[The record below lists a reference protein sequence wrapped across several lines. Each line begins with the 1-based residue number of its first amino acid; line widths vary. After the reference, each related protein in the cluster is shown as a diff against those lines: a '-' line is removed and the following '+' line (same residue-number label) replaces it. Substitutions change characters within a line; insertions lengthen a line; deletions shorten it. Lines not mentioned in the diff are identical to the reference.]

1 MELNDIINEERRVV
15 DVDKIEMPVPEQK
28 EKKETGKE
36 TEEELQ
42 IEEIPV
48 AQLANMAIGAYNI
61 VSCAIYRRI
70 EPGFDAS
77 LTDDETKALKMPVE
91 QFLQQYNIKMTPTTA
106 LIIALVGINMVKV
119 MQLKAYRAKIQFL
132 ETHPNLPKEQ
142 ENKENQEQE
151 NQEYQEYQEQ
161 KYKENGK

>member
-1 MELNDIINEERRVV
+1 MELKDIINEERREV
-15 DVDKIEMPVPEQK
+15 DVEKIEMPAQQK
-28 EKKETGKE
+28 QEEKTDTGNE
-36 TEEELQ
+36 TEPQ

-77 LTDDETKALKMPVE
+77 LTDDETKALQMPVE

-119 MQLKAYRAKIQFL
+119 MQLKAYRAKVQFL
-132 ETHPNLPKEQ
+132 ETHPNLPEQ
-142 ENKENQEQE
+142 EENKNTIKFEEENKNIE
-151 NQEYQEYQEQ
+151 
-161 KYKENGK
+161 ENGK

>member
-1 MELNDIINEERRVV
+1 MELNDIIKEERREV
-15 DVDKIEMPVPEQK
+15 DVDKLEMPVPQQE
-28 EKKETGKE
+28 EKKETGPE
-36 TEEELQ
+36 TEKEPQ

-77 LTDDETKALKMPVE
+77 LTDDETKALQMPVE

-106 LIIALVGINMVKV
+106 LIIALVGVNMVKV
-119 MQLKAYRAKIQFL
+119 MQLKSYRAKVKSL
-132 ETHPNLPKEQ
+132 ETHPNLPQENLPQEK
-142 ENKENQEQE
+142 ENKEQQEQNIE
-151 NQEYQEYQEQ
+151 
-161 KYKENGK
+161 ENGK

>member
-1 MELNDIINEERRVV
+1 MELKDIINEERREV
-15 DVDKIEMPVPEQK
+15 DVEKIEMPAQQK
-28 EKKETGKE
+28 QEEKTDTGNE
-36 TEEELQ
+36 TEPQ

-77 LTDDETKALKMPVE
+77 LTDDETKALQMPVE

-119 MQLKAYRAKIQFL
+119 MQLKSYRAKVQFL
-132 ETHPNLPKEQ
+132 ETHPNLPEREEKNTIKFEE
-142 ENKENQEQE
+142 ENKNIE
-151 NQEYQEYQEQ
+151 
-161 KYKENGK
+161 ENGK

>member
-1 MELNDIINEERRVV
+1 MELKDIINEERREV
-15 DVDKIEMPVPEQK
+15 DTDKIEMPGQQE
-28 EKKETGKE
+28 EERKETGNE
-36 TEEELQ
+36 TEPP

-77 LTDDETKALKMPVE
+77 LTEDETKALQMPVE

-119 MQLKAYRAKIQFL
+119 MQLKSYRVKLQFL
-132 ETHPNLPKEQ
+132 EKNTKLPEKE
-142 ENKENQEQE
+142 ENNTIKFEEENINIE
-151 NQEYQEYQEQ
+151 
-161 KYKENGK
+161 ENGN

>member
-1 MELNDIINEERRVV
+1 MELKEIINEERREV
-15 DVDKIEMPVPEQK
+15 DVEKIEMPAQQK
-28 EKKETGKE
+28 QEEKTDTGNE
-36 TEEELQ
+36 TEPQ

-77 LTDDETKALKMPVE
+77 LTDDETKALQMPVE

-119 MQLKAYRAKIQFL
+119 MQLKAYRAKVQFL
-132 ETHPNLPKEQ
+132 ETHPNLPEREEKNTIKFEE
-142 ENKENQEQE
+142 ENKNIE
-151 NQEYQEYQEQ
+151 
-161 KYKENGK
+161 ENGK

>member
-1 MELNDIINEERRVV
+1 MELKDIINEERREV
-15 DVDKIEMPVPEQK
+15 DVEKIEMPAQQK
-28 EKKETGKE
+28 QEEKTDTGNE
-36 TEEELQ
+36 TEPQ

-77 LTDDETKALKMPVE
+77 LTNDETKALQMPVE
-91 QFLQQYNIKMTPTTA
+91 QFLHQYNIKMTPTTA

-119 MQLKAYRAKIQFL
+119 MQLKAYRAKVQFL
-132 ETHPNLPKEQ
+132 ETHPNLPEREEKNTIKFEE
-142 ENKENQEQE
+142 ENKNIE
-151 NQEYQEYQEQ
+151 
-161 KYKENGK
+161 ENGK